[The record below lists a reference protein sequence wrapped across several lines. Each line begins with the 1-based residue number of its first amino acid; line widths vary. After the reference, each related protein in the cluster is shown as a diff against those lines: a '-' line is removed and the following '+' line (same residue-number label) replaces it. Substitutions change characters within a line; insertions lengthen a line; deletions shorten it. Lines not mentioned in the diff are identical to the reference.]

1 MAKYQIKNNC
11 FFSVSADP
19 TGPGPCAII
28 LTGISA
34 LLIILTLPLSLMA
47 CVKVG
52 RVIISGAIIQTLIGN
67 YLIDQT
73 PSQNN
78 LELPFS
84 LGIFLSD
91 VDLPERFCLSDYL
104 YSQRLL

>member
-1 MAKYQIKNNC
+1 M
-11 FFSVSADP
+11 FSCSADP

-34 LLIILTLPLSLMA
+34 LLIVLTLPLSLVF
-47 CVKVG
+47 CVKVITA
-52 RVIISGAIIQTLIGN
+52 RQPLNSPTLIGN

-78 LELPFS
+78 VNFLTY
-84 LGIFLSD
+84 LGRFLS
-91 VDLPERFCLSDYL
+91 VLLLIVPRGSACLTFYNRGDF
-104 YSQRLL
+104 